1 VCATCAQTPR
11 QRLESG
17 LSYFVNIADAS
28 VNDCAD
34 TANRAVKVGCNLTP
48 ERAEQSRL
56 VEVLHD
62 NDFWTW
68 D

>member
-1 VCATCAQTPR
+1 VRATRAQTPR
-11 QRLESG
+11 QRLESS
-17 LSYFVNIADAS
+17 LSHFVNIADAS

-34 TANRAVKVGCNLTP
+34 TANRTAKVGCHLTP

-62 NDFWTW
+62 DDFWTW